1 MKTKINYAPIVI
13 FAFNRADRLKCLIEC
28 LFKNKDID
36 KMDLYIFVDVADP
49 KRDKRNIKFNKEVID
64 FLQSYDENLCVFKS
78 HKVII
83 AEQHKGLANSIING
97 VTKIINEYGKV
108 IVLEDDLEV
117 SYDFLDYMQRGLE
130 YYKNDKK
137 IWSVTGHCPK
147 MNALKRYQK
156 DVFLAP
162 RPESLGWGT
171 WSDRWNRTD
180 WDVKTYER
188 FKKDYMGHALF
199 NLGGNDLCK
208 MLRRQ
213 MEDSEYDSWAI
224 RWGYQQFLE
233 RKYTVYPKESRVIHC
248 GNDNRSTHGV
258 YFSNQGLKEKYS
270 SCRFTSLKINYRILI
285 AYRMAN
291 SKYIWSKK

>member
-1 MKTKINYAPIVI
+1 MKNNINYAPIII

-36 KMDLYIFVDVADP
+36 KMDLYIFVDVPDP
-49 KRDKRNIKFNKEVID
+49 KKDRRNIKFNEEVID
-64 FLQSYDENLCVFKS
+64 FLQSYDKNLGVFKS

-83 AEQHKGLANSIING
+83 AEQHKGLAKSIING
-97 VTKIINEYGKV
+97 VTKIINEYGKA

-137 IWSVTGHCPK
+137 IWSIAGHCPK
-147 MNALKRYQK
+147 LNVLKHYQE

-162 RPESLGWGT
+162 RPESLGWAT

-188 FKKDYMGHALF
+188 FKRDYIGHVLF

-213 MEDSEYDSWAI
+213 MEEPEFDSWAI

-248 GNDNRSTHGV
+248 GNDNRSTHGA
-258 YFSNQGLKEKYS
+258 YFSNQGIKEEYS
-270 SCRFTSLKINYRILI
+270 SCRFTSLKLDYRILI

-291 SKYIWSKK
+291 SKYIWSK